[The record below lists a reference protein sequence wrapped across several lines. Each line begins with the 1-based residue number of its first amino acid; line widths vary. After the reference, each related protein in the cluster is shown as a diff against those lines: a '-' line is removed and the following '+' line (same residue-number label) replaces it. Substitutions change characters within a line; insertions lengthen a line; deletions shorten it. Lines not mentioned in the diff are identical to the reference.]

1 MVPAIGP
8 DAFVVSIGC
17 GRWLQTPVRKGGNKP
32 GQREWKPRSKSHRTR
47 ASLFAPRLKFLTR
60 SISLPGKRCRSKGW
74 FNPENFQIYVDEAPE
89 AVLQVTPGHRDIF
102 LDRAQASTRKLARA
116 YEDMKTMVAQ
126 VEAPDRIVI
135 TNQDTFACLGKS
147 L

>member
-1 MVPAIGP
+1 
-8 DAFVVSIGC
+8 
-17 GRWLQTPVRKGGNKP
+17 
-32 GQREWKPRSKSHRTR
+32 
-47 ASLFAPRLKFLTR
+47 
-60 SISLPGKRCRSKGW
+60 
-74 FNPENFQIYVDEAPE
+74 VDGAPE

-135 TNQDTFACLGKS
+135 TNQDTFACLGKR